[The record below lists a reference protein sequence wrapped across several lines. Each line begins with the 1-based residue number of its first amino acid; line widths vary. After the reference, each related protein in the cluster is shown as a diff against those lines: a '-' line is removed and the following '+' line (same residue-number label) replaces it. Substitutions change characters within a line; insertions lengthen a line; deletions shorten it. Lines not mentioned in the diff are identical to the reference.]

1 MRRSS
6 AAGTI
11 SIPLITST
19 STYTYDTSTQG
30 ARGRVYLGNVFEDPD
45 LADRFGIDLEPDLE
59 GEDPEGE
66 DPEGEDPEGEDY
78 GAHLGYRGGRSGLN
92 GYVNMPTAMQARP
105 RRQSWA
111 AAARMAGDPDV
122 FLSSPGAGALFI
134 DTDGLR
140 VQHGDDS

>member
-19 STYTYDTSTQG
+19 STYDTSTQG

-66 DPEGEDPEGEDY
+66 DY

-92 GYVNMPTAMQARP
+92 GYVTMPTAMQARP